1 VLEVFRAQAAAG
13 GPTTVTHPE
22 VTRYFMT
29 VGEAVQLLIQAA
41 VIGADS
47 EVLVLDM
54 GEPVAIAD
62 LAAQIASEHDDDIDI
77 VYSGLRPGEKL
88 HEQLFADHELGVAR
102 HHPLISHVAAPA
114 LEWLQVQATLAHTN
128 GDLPDTLRE
137 LAAATTGDGAHA
149 SQVGAMS
156 SQGRR

>member
-1 VLEVFRAQAAAG
+1 
-13 GPTTVTHPE
+13 

-41 VIGADS
+41 VIGADG

-62 LAAQIASEHDDDIDI
+62 LAAQIASECDDDIDI
-77 VYSGLRPGEKL
+77 VYSELRLGETL
-88 HEQLFADHELGVAR
+88 HEQLCAAHENGMAR

-114 LEWLQVQATLAHTN
+114 LECLQVQVTLAHPN
-128 GDLPDTLRE
+128 GDLPATLRE
-137 LAAATTGDGAHA
+137 LAAATTSDGAHA
-149 SQVGAMS
+149 SRLTNQARRTGGAR
-156 SQGRR
+156 GN